1 MGGNRNREENCLA
14 GSQGSVMDIV
24 LHTHLGGTPA
34 CGGKEGLL
42 KQKFERLEHPLSS
55 LITSTGKSL
64 LPLFCRLMKI
74 RVVSLRQDSMTSCP
88 HRQHLTSQESGT
100 GWALQSGA
108 THQATPPH
116 THCLNT
122 P

>member
-64 LPLFCRLMKI
+64 LSHLHTALDNI
-74 RVVSLRQDSMTSCP
+74 ELSLLIHGR
-88 HRQHLTSQESGT
+88 
-100 GWALQSGA
+100 
-108 THQATPPH
+108 
-116 THCLNT
+116 
-122 P
+122 